1 MAMPILKCP
10 FLSQLT
16 FQQVRASAPH
26 ILSTGVESCPIFSNF
41 TRKISTSNIHNASNL
56 SSTNVSSSMSRPLS
70 LNEIKAVHEK
80 MLEQKNHQYLSSKV
94 KPTISNVNTLMNTKI
109 PTPYGEIIISAECE
123 DLLCPFLKATPIAFR
138 RVNIDQDTIEV
149 NRKLNADKIARPITL
164 PKIDNANPFEYDA
177 FFDAKIEAK
186 RLDNS
191 YRVFKRVQ
199 RKSGCFP
206 QAEEKKHLHDDLES
220 RTITVWCSNDYLGL
234 GQHPKLRKAVIDA
247 VTAHGSGSGGTRN
260 ISGTSP
266 LHEKLEEQL
275 ARLHQKESALL
286 FTSCYVANDTA
297 LFTLAKSLP
306 QCHILSDSGN
316 HASMIQGI
324 RNSQVP
330 KHVFRHNDVNH
341 LEELLKKIPRHIP
354 KIVAFETV
362 HSMDGSICD
371 LETMLD
377 VAHEYGSITFIDEV
391 HAVGLYGHNGAGVGE
406 RDHVL
411 HKMDIISGTLGKAF
425 GSIGGYIA
433 GSAKMTDFVRSYG
446 SGFIFTTSMPPTVLA
461 SALAAIEISMS
472 DEGRALR
479 RKQQENVREL
489 RSKLVDAGL
498 PVIMSPSHIIP
509 IHVGNAALATLLC
522 NHLLDRYSIYIQS
535 INYPTVQRGTERLR
549 IAATPYH
556 TSEMIDQLVDAL
568 THVWKDVGLALKSV
582 AQPQQQQPIALRHH
596 A

>member
-1 MAMPILKCP
+1 MALPVLKCP

-16 FQQVRASAPH
+16 LQQVRASAPH
-26 ILSTGVESCPIFSNF
+26 ILNAGIESCPIFSQLA
-41 TRKISTSNIHNASNL
+41 RKISTSAVPETSNL
-56 SSTNVSSSMSRPLS
+56 SSMSRPMS
-70 LNEIKAVHEK
+70 LDEIKAIHEK
-80 MLEQKNHQYLSSKV
+80 VYEKRNVSAKV
-94 KPTISNVNTLMNTKI
+94 KAATPTSLNTKK
-109 PTPYGEIIISAECE
+109 PSPFGDIIISAECE
-123 DLLCPFLKATPIAFR
+123 DLLCPFLKSTPITLR
-138 RVNIDQDTIEV
+138 RVNMDQDTIEV
-149 NRKLNADKIARPITL
+149 NRKLGKVTRPTTP
-164 PKIDNANPFEYDA
+164 PKVDVANSFEYDQ
-177 FFDAKIEAK
+177 FFDEKIEAK
-186 RLDNS
+186 KRDNS

-206 QAEEKKHLHDDLES
+206 RAEEPKTLDDDSET

-234 GQHPKLRKAVIDA
+234 GQHPKLKKAVIDA

-266 LHEKLEEQL
+266 LHEKLEEKL
-275 ARLHQKESALL
+275 ARLHQKESALI
-286 FTSCYVANDTA
+286 FTSCYVANDTT
-297 LFTLAKSLP
+297 LFTLAKALP
-306 QCHILSDSGN
+306 NCHILSDSGN

-330 KHVFRHNDVNH
+330 KHIFRHNDIEH
-341 LEELLKKIPRHIP
+341 LEKLLKKIPRHVP

-371 LETMLD
+371 LEAMLD
-377 VAHEYGSITFIDEV
+377 VAHDYGLLTFIDEV
-391 HAVGLYGHNGAGVGE
+391 HAVGLYGHNGAGIGE

-433 GSAKMTDFVRSYG
+433 GNAKMTDFVRSYG

-461 SALAAIEISMS
+461 SAIAAIEISMT
-472 DEGRALR
+472 DEGRSLR

-489 RSKLVDAGL
+489 RSKLIDAGL
-498 PVIMSPSHIIP
+498 PVMMSPSHIIP

-522 NHLLDRYSIYIQS
+522 NHLLDRYSIYLQS
-535 INYPTVQRGTERLR
+535 INYPTVERGTERLR

-568 THVWKDVGLALKSV
+568 KQVWKDVGLSLKDV
-582 AQPQQQQPIALRHH
+582 DQQQHQQQTRVILRQH